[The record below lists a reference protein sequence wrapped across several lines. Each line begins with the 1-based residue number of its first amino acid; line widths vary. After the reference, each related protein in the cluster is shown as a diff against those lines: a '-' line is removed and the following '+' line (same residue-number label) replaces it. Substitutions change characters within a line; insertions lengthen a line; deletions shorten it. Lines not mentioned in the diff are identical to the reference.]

1 VRRGAIQTHMAK
13 SAVAAESAAQ
23 STIAGGDGS
32 TAQRHT
38 NSIHLSLQGKGGVGK
53 SLIASILAQYFRDR
67 GREIRCI
74 DTDPINN
81 TMFQYKALDVSRLE
95 LLLRDGSI
103 DQRGFDAL
111 MERLLTEDATFVVDN
126 GAATFIPL
134 WSYILENSVLELL
147 KQAGR
152 RLYVHT
158 VITGGQALLD
168 TLHGFKS
175 LADSTSE
182 RNIVVWLN
190 EYFGRIER
198 DGKRFEEMAA
208 FRETD
213 PKVHGSMH
221 LSKRNQD
228 TFGRDLEDVISRK
241 LTLEEAIKD
250 GPFSI
255 MTKQRLKVMQR
266 DWFEQLDRLEL
277 L

>member
-1 VRRGAIQTHMAK
+1 MAK
-13 SAVAAESAAQ
+13 TPLAAEDAAQ
-23 STIAGGDGS
+23 SIGTNGAAGD
-32 TAQRHT
+32 QRCT

-67 GREIRCI
+67 GREIHCI
-74 DTDPINN
+74 DTDPVNS
-81 TMFQYKALDVSRLE
+81 TLFQYKALEVSRLE
-95 LLLRDGSI
+95 LLRDGAI
-103 DQRGFDAL
+103 DQRGFDTL
-111 MERLLTEDATFVVDN
+111 MERLLTEDSTFVVDN
-126 GAATFIPL
+126 GAATFIPM
-134 WSYILENSVLELL
+134 WSYMLENNVVDLL
-147 KQAGR
+147 RHAGR
-152 RLYVHT
+152 RLYVHM

-175 LADSTSE
+175 LADSTAE
-182 RNIVVWLN
+182 QNIIVWLN

-198 DGKRFEEMAA
+198 DGKRFEEMGA
-208 FRETD
+208 FRERD
-213 PKVHGSMH
+213 PKVYGSVH
-221 LSKRNQD
+221 LPKRNQD